1 MHGLIGDVILRVAIT
16 MMIVGIYMMFY
27 SMFEI
32 RSTLDIEQY
41 LSIEEN

>member
-1 MHGLIGDVILRVAIT
+1 MHGLIGDIILRVAIT
-16 MMIVGIYMMFY
+16 MMILGIYMMLH

-41 LSIEEN
+41 FSIEEN